1 MGPHFRFPPGL
12 FPDSYLVLLPAPLHL
27 RVVVVKE
34 RYAAVAP
41 LDAAVMSPTARIP
54 DVLAPPS
61 MDPVG
66 LQRLA
71 PVPPALLDAG
81 ADRPQTGDVPRTV
94 YEDTLARV
102 LRGDSARLLEAIGE
116 AGVNL
121 IVTSPPYALGIDY
134 GKTGYA
140 DDQPYAAYLDW
151 VATWATALLDVSAPG
166 GRACINIPLDSNK
179 GGKRAIYADYLRIF
193 QAAGWVYQTSIVW
206 NEQNISRRTA
216 WGSWLSPSAPFV
228 TAPVE
233 MIAVFYKGSY
243 RRPAT
248 ATRRG
253 DITRDEFLAWT
264 LGMWTFAGA
273 NPRRVGHPAP
283 FPEELPRRLIKL
295 YSYPDDIVLDP
306 FSGSGTTLVAAKR
319 LGRGSLGVEINPIF
333 CDLTV
338 RNLQNVELAA
348 AS

>member
-1 MGPHFRFPPGL
+1 MGL
-12 FPDSYLVLLPAPLHL
+12 
-27 RVVVVKE
+27 
-34 RYAAVAP
+34 
-41 LDAAVMSPTARIP
+41 TARIP
-54 DVLAPPS
+54 AVLAPSS

-66 LQRLA
+66 LHRLTSV
-71 PVPPALLDAG
+71 VPAILDAS
-81 ADRPQTGDVPRTV
+81 ADRPQTGDVPV
-94 YEDTLARV
+94 LFYEEAQAR
-102 LRGDSARLLEAIGE
+102 LMRGDSARLLEAMDE
-116 AGVNL
+116 ASVNL
-121 IVTSPPYALGIDY
+121 VVTSPPYSLGVDY
-134 GKTGYA
+134 GQAGYA
-140 DDQPYAAYLDW
+140 DDQPYAHYLEW
-151 VATWATALLDVSAPG
+151 VRGWASMLLNVSAPG

-193 QAAGWVYQTSIVW
+193 QEVGWTYQTSIVW

-233 MIAVFYKGSY
+233 MIAVFYKGSF
-243 RRPAT
+243 RRPAIDGK
-248 ATRRG
+248 RG

-295 YSYPDDIVLDP
+295 YSYPDDVVLDP
-306 FSGSGTTLVAAKR
+306 FVGSGTSLVVAKR
-319 LGRGSLGVEINPIF
+319 LGRSSLGVEINPVF
-333 CDLTV
+333 CELTK
-338 RNLQNVELAA
+338 RNLQTVELAA

>member
-1 MGPHFRFPPGL
+1 
-12 FPDSYLVLLPAPLHL
+12 
-27 RVVVVKE
+27 
-34 RYAAVAP
+34 
-41 LDAAVMSPTARIP
+41 
-54 DVLAPPS
+54 

-66 LQRLA
+66 LQRL
-71 PVPPALLDAG
+71 VQMPPALIDTS
-81 ADRPQTGDVPRTV
+81 ADRPQTGEVPVLVHR
-94 YEDTLARV
+94 EPLAQV
-102 LRGDSARLLEAIGE
+102 MRGDSARLVEAVGE
-116 AGVNL
+116 LGVNL
-121 IVTSPPYALGIDY
+121 VVTSPPYALGVDY
-134 GKTGYA
+134 GQAGYA
-140 DDQPYAAYLDW
+140 DDQPYASYLEW
-151 VATWATALLDVSAPG
+151 VRSWATMLLEVSAPG

-193 QAAGWVYQTSIVW
+193 QDVGWTYQTSIVW

-233 MIAVFYKGSY
+233 MIAVFYKGSF

-248 ATRRG
+248 GDRRG

-295 YSYPDDIVLDP
+295 YSYPADLVLDP
-306 FSGSGTTLVAAKR
+306 FVGSGTSLVAAKR
-319 LGRGSLGVEINPIF
+319 LGRKSLGVEINPAF
-333 CDLTV
+333 CDLTIS
-338 RNLQNVELAA
+338 NLQTVELAA

>member
-1 MGPHFRFPPGL
+1 
-12 FPDSYLVLLPAPLHL
+12 
-27 RVVVVKE
+27 
-34 RYAAVAP
+34 
-41 LDAAVMSPTARIP
+41 
-54 DVLAPPS
+54 

-66 LQRLA
+66 LPRLTAVA
-71 PVPPALLDAG
+71 PASLDAS
-81 ADRPQTGDVPRTV
+81 ADRPQTGDVPKLV
-94 YEDTLARV
+94 HEDAVTRV
-102 LRGDSARLLEAIGE
+102 MRGDCARLFEAVGD

-121 IVTSPPYALGIDY
+121 VVTSPPYALGIDY
-134 GKTGYA
+134 GQAGYA
-140 DDQPYAAYLDW
+140 DDQPYSHYLDW
-151 VATWATALLDVSAPG
+151 VRTWAQTLLDVSAPG

-193 QAAGWVYQTSIVW
+193 QDIGWTYQTSIVW

-233 MIAVFYKGSY
+233 MIAVFHKGGF
-243 RRPAT
+243 RRPRT
-248 ATRRG
+248 ADRRG

-264 LGMWTFAGA
+264 LGLWTFAGA

-295 YSYPDDIVLDP
+295 YSYPGDLVLDP
-306 FSGSGTTLVAAKR
+306 FSGSGTTLVAAKK
-319 LGRGSLGVEINPIF
+319 LGRGALGVEINPIF

-338 RNLQNVELAA
+338 RNLQTVELAA

>member
-1 MGPHFRFPPGL
+1 
-12 FPDSYLVLLPAPLHL
+12 
-27 RVVVVKE
+27 
-34 RYAAVAP
+34 
-41 LDAAVMSPTARIP
+41 
-54 DVLAPPS
+54 

-71 PVPPALLDAG
+71 PLAPALLDAG
-81 ADRPQTGDVPRTV
+81 ADRAQSGDVPVSV
-94 YEDTLARV
+94 YDDALARV
-102 LRGDSARLLEAIGE
+102 MLGDSARLVEAVGA

-121 IVTSPPYALGIDY
+121 IVTSPPYSLGVDY
-134 GKTGYA
+134 GQAGYA
-140 DDQPYAAYLDW
+140 DDQPYARYLDW
-151 VATWATALLDVSAPG
+151 VRTWATALLHVSAND

-179 GGKRAIYADYLRIF
+179 GGKRAVYADYLRIF
-193 QAAGWVYQTSIVW
+193 QEVGWTYQTSIVW

-233 MIAVFYKGSY
+233 MIGVFYKGTSY

-248 ATRRG
+248 GGRHG
-253 DITRDEFLAWT
+253 DIERDEFLAWT

-295 YSYPDDIVLDP
+295 YSYPGDLVLDP
-306 FSGSGTTLVAAKR
+306 FVGSGTTLVAAKK
-319 LGRGSLGVEINPIF
+319 LGRLSLGIEINPAF
-333 CDLTV
+333 CELTT
-338 RNLQNVELAA
+338 RNLQTVELAA

>member
-1 MGPHFRFPPGL
+1 MDPAGL
-12 FPDSYLVLLPAPLHL
+12 HRLTPVPAG
-27 RVVVVKE
+27 
-34 RYAAVAP
+34 P
-41 LDAAVMSPTARIP
+41 LDAN
-54 DVLAPPS
+54 
-61 MDPVG
+61 
-66 LQRLA
+66 
-71 PVPPALLDAG
+71 
-81 ADRPQTGDVPRTV
+81 ADRPQTGDIPVPV
-94 YEDTLARV
+94 YEVGLTRV
-102 LRGDSARLLEAIGE
+102 LRGDSARLLEAVGSLG
-116 AGVNL
+116 ANL
-121 IVTSPPYALGIDY
+121 VVTSPPYALGVDY
-134 GKTGYA
+134 GQAGYD
-140 DDQPYAAYLDW
+140 DDQPYATYLEW
-151 VATWATALLDVSAPG
+151 VRTWATTLLHVCASG

-193 QAAGWVYQTSIVW
+193 QEVGWTYQTSIVW

-233 MIAVFYKGSY
+233 MIAVFYKDSF

-248 ATRRG
+248 AGRRG

-295 YSYPDDIVLDP
+295 YSYPDDLVLDP
-306 FSGSGTTLVAAKR
+306 FLGSGTTLTVAAR
-319 LGRGSLGVEINPIF
+319 LGRRGIGVEINSHF
-333 CDLTV
+333 CDLAV
-338 RNLQNVELAA
+338 RNLTTATTSTALAA